1 MSLAF
6 NIANCVAWAS
16 GLETPEDWSR
26 WQKGQLLMQPELALP
41 PLVDIPAMQRRRL
54 SPFAKIALHCAIEA
68 SGSAQTD
75 IPCVF
80 ASRHGDLHRTT
91 GLIEDIAQGKD
102 LSPTQFGLSVHNA
115 AVGLFSIFSGN
126 RAPIS
131 AIAAGQSSF
140 LVGLLDSVAKLKANK
155 LPRILYV
162 YCDLV
167 VPDCYSQYVQNDV
180 SVGVGLLIEA
190 AETPAAMFELT
201 QSQLEAAKQSAH
213 QALDFMK
220 FYMGDDS
227 QYLATVNQQLW
238 QLSKNDKAQSPGI

>member
-6 NIANCVAWAS
+6 NIAKCVAWAS
-16 GLETPEDWSR
+16 GLATPEDWSR
-26 WQKGQLLMQPELALP
+26 WQKGLLVMQAELALP
-41 PLVDIPAMQRRRL
+41 PLADIPAMQRRRL

-68 SGSAQTD
+68 SGSAQSD
-75 IPCVF
+75 IPVVF
-80 ASRHGDLHRTT
+80 SSRHGDLHRTT

-126 RAPIS
+126 QAPIS

-140 LVGLLDSVAKLKANK
+140 MVGLIDSVAKLKANK

-167 VPDCYSQYVQNDV
+167 VPECYSQYVEHDV
-180 SVGVGLLIEA
+180 SIGIGLLIEA
-190 AETPAAMFELT
+190 AQTPSAMFQLT
-201 QSQLEAAKQSAH
+201 QSQTEAATHSDH

-220 FYMGDDS
+220 FYMGDET
-227 QYLATVNQQLW
+227 QYVATVNQQLW
-238 QLSKNDKAQSPGI
+238 QLNRNDKVQSSGI